1 MSTRSSISYYNP
13 TTKKY
18 YTVYCHFD
26 GYLSGV
32 GLMLYK
38 HYQDYDKVKRLISLG
53 AMSCL
58 DPNIDPAPGT
68 QHSFD
73 NKQKGVCVFYTR
85 DRGEDWETNQPR
97 VYGDIT
103 DISDHWDLD
112 FNYLYMNGK
121 WSVQRGFNSTYDWEP
136 LEDKLRENDI
146 IPNVDNS
153 TITDENVQKSVDVT
167 TESDYVA
174 KVNTIEIKNRAVK
187 FVEMLNNIAKNT
199 GGEILNAYFDKDS
212 NVDVIVEYDRD
223 LTYGWDP
230 SMIDFLK
237 ELLDLYGL
245 KSDLIEMRIQN
256 NDIRYYSIIGIE
268 SK

>member
-13 TTKKY
+13 TTKRY
-18 YTVYCHFD
+18 YTVYCHFN
-26 GYLSGV
+26 GYLEGV

-38 HYQDYDKVKRLISLG
+38 HYTDYDKVKRLVSLG
-53 AMSCL
+53 GVSHIE
-58 DPNIDPAPGT
+58 PNIDPAPGKT
-68 QHSFD
+68 HSFD
-73 NKQKGVCVFYTR
+73 SPQKDVCVFYTR
-85 DRGEDWETNQPR
+85 DRGEDWKQNQPQ
-97 VYGDIT
+97 VYT
-103 DISDHWDLD
+103 NRKSISEEWDLD
-112 FNYLYMNGK
+112 YNYLYKDGK
-121 WSVQRGFNSTYDWEP
+121 WYVQRGFRTTTDWML
-136 LEDKLRENDI
+136 LEDQLKEHEI
-146 IPNVDNS
+146 IPDDS
-153 TITDENVQKSVDVT
+153 KITEENVKKSVDVA

-199 GGEILNAYFDKDS
+199 SGEILNAYFDKDS
-212 NVDVIVEYDRD
+212 NVDVVVDYDMD